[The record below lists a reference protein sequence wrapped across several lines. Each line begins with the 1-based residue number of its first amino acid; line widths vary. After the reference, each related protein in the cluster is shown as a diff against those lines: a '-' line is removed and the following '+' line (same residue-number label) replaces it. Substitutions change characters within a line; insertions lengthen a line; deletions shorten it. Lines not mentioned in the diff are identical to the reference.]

1 MIIYQQNLTIFPP
14 FEDIL
19 KDSSLDSYDFLMRG
33 VIGESISFE
42 EGAEVRKF
50 SVKNGEITHTF
61 YLKRNWK
68 QPPLNWIGKK
78 ILRGKTQ
85 HSVSYLELIAI
96 NLLREHNFPVMKPI
110 AWGERRIL
118 TIPVEGFLL
127 IEEVPGKSAESYW
140 LLNDPQTRL
149 RLMRDIGTLLGKL
162 HVAGFFAWV
171 RLKDII
177 CSDIPSDPEKPIPL
191 TLIDR
196 ECSPDR
202 LQKFT
207 PKNCYKCL
215 AECCGYLL
223 QLNPTATRREIAIFI
238 RSYLKQTQTMGLTSR
253 KKLVSEVRK
262 NLYELSQQPG
272 PPFNYLNTILDQ
284 SRL

>member
-1 MIIYQQNLTIFPP
+1 MIDQQNLKNFPP

-19 KDSSLDSYDFLMRG
+19 KDSYLNSYDFLMRG

-42 EGAEVRKF
+42 NGAEVRKF
-50 SVKNGEITHTF
+50 SIKNGEVTHTF

-68 QPPLNWIGKK
+68 KFPLDWIAKK

-85 HSVSYLELIAI
+85 HSVPYLELIAI
-96 NLLREHNFPVMKPI
+96 NLLREHNFPVMKPV

-127 IEEVPGKSAESYW
+127 IQEVPGKSAESYW
-140 LLNDPQTRL
+140 LLNESQIRL

-177 CSDIPSDPEKPIPL
+177 CSDIPSDPQKLIPL

-202 LQKFT
+202 LKKFT
-207 PKNCYKCL
+207 PKNCYQSL

-223 QLNPTATRREIAIFI
+223 KLNPTATRREIAVFI
-238 RSYLKQTQTMGLTSR
+238 RSYLKQTQA
-253 KKLVSEVRK
+253 
-262 NLYELSQQPG
+262 
-272 PPFNYLNTILDQ
+272 
-284 SRL
+284 